1 MRSILGVVLSLLVL
15 GRPAIAAAESDDWRA
30 PDPENLLILELDAGE
45 VLIELN
51 PIFAPGH
58 VAQVKKLA
66 RDGFYDGRDFYRVI
80 EGFVAQGGA
89 VDDIASDGDPAYFL
103 DAEFWIEDG
112 GGLKFTPV
120 DRDDPFA
127 PETGFI
133 DGFPA
138 GRDPATGRAWLIHC
152 PRAVAMARGTDPD
165 SGSTD
170 FYIVLGHAP
179 RYLDRN
185 LTIFG
190 RVVSGQRIVQRIA
203 RGERRAG
210 GVIGDPRQR
219 TKIRSLRI
227 SADLVPHE
235 RPRLQIQRTDSPAFL
250 EILENR
256 RRRDSDFFVARPP
269 RFLDICSI
277 PVETR
282 RTATP

>member
-1 MRSILGVVLSLLVL
+1 MRMLLCAAVILLA
-15 GRPAIAAAESDDWRA
+15 PARLADAAAEGGEWRA
-30 PDPENLLILELDAGE
+30 PDPENLLILELDVGE
-45 VLIELN
+45 ILIELN
-51 PIFAPGH
+51 PIFAPEH
-58 VAQVKKLA
+58 VAQVQRLA

-103 DAEFWIEDG
+103 DAEFWIENG
-112 GGLKFTPV
+112 GNLSFTPV

-127 PETGFI
+127 PETGFV

-138 GRDPATGRAWLIHC
+138 ARDPETGLTWLVHC
-152 PRAVAMARGTDPD
+152 PRAVAMARGADPD

-190 RVVSGQRIVQRIA
+190 RVVSGQRIAQRIA
-203 RGERRAG
+203 RGERREN
-210 GVIGDPRQR
+210 GVIENPQQR
-219 TKIRSLRI
+219 TKIRSARI
-227 SADLVPHE
+227 AADLEPQA
-235 RPRLQIQRTDSPAFL
+235 RPGLQVQRTDSPVFL
-250 EILENR
+250 ELLENR
-256 RRRDSDFFVARPP
+256 RRRDSGFFVARPP
-269 RFLDICSI
+269 QFLDICSI

-282 RTATP
+282 LTAEP